1 VSGESGAGLDEPDRV
16 RIVDYIAANPT
27 AGEEI
32 GSGVRKVRIARE
44 GEGKRGGY
52 RVLTGNSTGDPRVFL
67 LIVFAKNEKDNI
79 SKAEAKAL
87 ANEITAIKAAI
98 EGQGKEP

>member
-1 VSGESGAGLDEPDRV
+1 MSGESGAGLDEPDRV
-16 RIVDYIAANPT
+16 RIVDYIAVNPT

-52 RVLTGNSTGDPRVFL
+52 RVLTGNFTGDARVFL

-79 SKAEAKAL
+79 SKAKAKAL